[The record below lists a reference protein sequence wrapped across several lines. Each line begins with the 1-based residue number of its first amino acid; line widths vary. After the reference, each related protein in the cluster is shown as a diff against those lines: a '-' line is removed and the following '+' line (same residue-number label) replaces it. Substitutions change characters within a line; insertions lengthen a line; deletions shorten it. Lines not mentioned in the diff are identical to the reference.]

1 MKIYD
6 TYILL
11 LRESLVDSV
20 FKDKTNIPYYDM
32 LLMGRYDELPSEYSD
47 IDAYVEHMTPQQYL
61 SKCAEM
67 QGTTYADQLSY
78 IRQVTVDKL
87 VGLMQ
92 SGVKLD
98 MPYLNYANGNVSQEG
113 RHRAKAAMDYGVDK
127 IPVLIIVDIKKDGDD
142 DNVMQYDLSTSDG
155 QLKLLRRLSSDFEIY
170 LFDEVLSVIQYR
182 RLYPTPLAY
191 INETPDIYFYGFR
204 KTVLDN
210 LNEIIDLVPQDYAR
224 MDHGKL
230 SLLLAKL
237 GVLFILD
244 NNFYLFN
251 NVFEYDDKTK
261 VGILDV
267 KNFDVDN
274 FYNVDDDIF
283 TMPEKFIMKYI
294 DKIKV

>member
-11 LRESLVDSV
+11 LRESLADSV

-32 LLMGRYDELPSEYSD
+32 LLMGRYDELPSEYSG
-47 IDAYVEHMTPQQYL
+47 IEAYVEHMTPQRYL

-87 VGLMQ
+87 VSLMQ

-98 MPYLNYANGNVSQEG
+98 MPYLNYASGSVSQEG

-127 IPVLIIVDIKKDGDD
+127 IPVLIIGDVNNDGGDED
-142 DNVMQYDLSTSDG
+142 VEQYDLSSSDG
-155 QLKLLRRLSSDFEIY
+155 QLKLLRRLGSDFEIY
-170 LFDEVLSVIQYR
+170 LFDEVLSIIQYR
-182 RLYPTPLAY
+182 RLYPTPLDY
-191 INETPDIYFYGFR
+191 VNETPDIYFYGYR

-210 LNEIIDLVPQDYAR
+210 LNEIIDLVPQDYAH
-224 MDHGKL
+224 MDHDKL

-237 GVLFILD
+237 GVLFVLEH
-244 NNFYLFN
+244 NLYSFS
-251 NVFEYDDKTK
+251 NVFEYDDKTH
-261 VGILDV
+261 VGILDI
-267 KNFDVDN
+267 KNFDIDN
-274 FYNVDDDIF
+274 FYNVDDMFKI
-283 TMPEKFIMKYI
+283 PQEFIMKYI